1 MNELTLNE
9 FKDTFKYLIN
19 NNKRLVESGKSPIAI
34 GIEGVAGLGKTS
46 ILQELAT
53 ELGMTFIKIN
63 LSEIE
68 EISDMTGFPYKEFEV
83 TKDGKCEWIASD
95 IIGSVNLDN
104 HSFTGQTRMSYAT
117 PSWLPREENPNGTI
131 LLLDDYTRANSLFMQ
146 ATMELINTGK
156 YISWKLP
163 SFTNIILSSN
173 PDNGQYSV
181 SSLDP
186 AQKSRFINFPVKFD
200 IHSWSQWAE
209 EAQIDSRAIN
219 FALNYSH
226 EIFERD
232 EPVQTINPRSYVTF
246 CNAISGIRDW
256 GMTES
261 LALIMNIARGCF
273 DDKDNIIGSL
283 FTTFIANKL
292 DKLITPEDILL
303 KSWDSVK
310 VQVKNC
316 VYDSNGDYRPDVASI
331 LHTRLLNYSIY
342 YFKQPKAKT
351 EVVVDRLIEFID
363 ASDDKMLF
371 SEDFLFN
378 IIKTLVK
385 EFPTRTNKFMLN
397 SKIRKKLM

>member
-1 MNELTLNE
+1 M
-9 FKDTFKYLIN
+9 
-19 NNKRLVESGKSPIAI
+19 
-34 GIEGVAGLGKTS
+34 
-46 ILQELAT
+46 
-53 ELGMTFIKIN
+53 
-63 LSEIE
+63 
-68 EISDMTGFPYKEFEV
+68 
-83 TKDGKCEWIASD
+83 
-95 IIGSVNLDN
+95 
-104 HSFTGQTRMSYAT
+104 
-117 PSWLPREENPNGTI
+117 
-131 LLLDDYTRANSLFMQ
+131 
-146 ATMELINTGK
+146 
-156 YISWKLP
+156 
-163 SFTNIILSSN
+163 
-173 PDNGQYSV
+173 
-181 SSLDP
+181 
-186 AQKSRFINFPVKFD
+186 RFINFPVKFD

-256 GMTES
+256 GTTES

-303 KSWDSVK
+303 KPWDSVK